1 MVGDSNDETN
11 FPHKLLS
18 TNKKIWHLKL
28 FQMVS
33 ANIKFSKMQLSNMLQ
48 SAGSLFQLIV
58 NFPKVFPKN
67 VILGRKK

>member
-11 FPHKLLS
+11 FPHNLL
-18 TNKKIWHLKL
+18 
-28 FQMVS
+28 S

-67 VILGRKK
+67 VI